1 MRKNIFMFPFY
12 LFLIG
17 VYLYYCQSKY
27 FPAGLYKFKASWS
40 PWLALAFFAVATGLF
55 VREDGWVSGILLA
68 VCALSLA
75 LMLSQFVAVL
85 GRTYFY
91 SLVVLAHGL
100 VLIDLLS

>member
-1 MRKNIFMFPFY
+1 MVPFY

-27 FPAGLYKFKASWS
+27 FPAGLYKFMAPWL
-40 PWLALAFFAVATGLF
+40 PWLALALFGIATGLF
-55 VREDGWVSGILLA
+55 VREEGWVSGMLLA

-75 LMLSQFVAVL
+75 LMLIQFAAVL
-85 GRTYFY
+85 GKPYFY

-100 VLIDLLS
+100 VLIDLLF